1 MQSFLSIPTEQNYRQ
16 VRYSKASIKPDEDKI
31 SESSDD
37 HKPQI
42 SDMIQMSSTSPSD
55 SNDDSPGPDNYA
67 SSNFNEP
74 EIIAPG
80 QPIRPIKSSTTAYPN
95 NPFEVASSS
104 GKCLFSWFLHSLE
117 SFLECDNFEPFFSV
131 ATKDGVIN
139 TGYVDETEIDQID
152 DRTASPWQRN
162 QIKEETRQKLDQDQ
176 NAARERLGLVRRE
189 LSMLA
194 ASRDTI
200 NIVRLTC

>member
-1 MQSFLSIPTEQNYRQ
+1 MTILN
-16 VRYSKASIKPDEDKI
+16 
-31 SESSDD
+31 
-37 HKPQI
+37 
-42 SDMIQMSSTSPSD
+42 
-55 SNDDSPGPDNYA
+55 
-67 SSNFNEP
+67 
-74 EIIAPG
+74 
-80 QPIRPIKSSTTAYPN
+80 
-95 NPFEVASSS
+95 
-104 GKCLFSWFLHSLE
+104 L
-117 SFLECDNFEPFFSV
+117 FFSV

-139 TGYVDETEIDQID
+139 TGYVDETEIDQTD